1 MTRHAKNPF
10 NTTVDKVKINIQS
23 LVIKLGNSKIT
34 LDVEASTAFTRN
46 SWHQEKCLELRLQKG
61 VRNAHFST

>member
-1 MTRHAKNPF
+1 MTQHAKNPF

-23 LVIKLGNSKIT
+23 LAIKLGNSKIT
-34 LDVEASTAFTRN
+34 LDVEASSAFTRN
-46 SWHQEKCLELRLQKG
+46 SWHQEGRLELKLQTE